1 MLVSELM
8 SRPPVC
14 AAPDLSVPDAAH
26 LLRQHGIRRLPVVE
40 GTTLV
45 GIVTDRDLRETLPG
59 RVTTLSMWEA
69 TTQLAG
75 IRVAD
80 VMRRS
85 VITTTPDADACD
97 VARTLLSRRIG
108 GLPVVSERG
117 EVMGMVTVTDLLR
130 AYAAEPVP
138 HPPQEPTP

>member
-8 SRPPVC
+8 AHPPVC

-26 LLRQHGIRRLPVVE
+26 LLRQHGIRRLPVVD
-40 GTTLV
+40 GGALV
-45 GIVTDRDLRETLPG
+45 GIVTDRDLRETMPG

-75 IRVAD
+75 IRVSD

-85 VITTTPDADACD
+85 VITTTPGADARD
-97 VARTLLSRRIG
+97 VARTLLQRRIG
-108 GLPVVSERG
+108 GMPVVGERG
-117 EVMGMVTVTDLLR
+117 EVVGMVTVTDLLR
-130 AYAAEPVP
+130 DYAGDTPV
-138 HPPQEPTP
+138 HPQEQTA